1 MNAHVLP
8 VKTTDAAG
16 LLKAMGNERRLCVLL
31 HLAEGEKA
39 VGELETLV
47 GLSQSA
53 LSQHLALLR
62 LEGLVQTRR
71 QAQTIFYSLRGEAVT
86 AVLSLL
92 ARICPAD
99 PDVAG
104 VGGHAAPTPIRR
116 PADVAGM
123 GRP

>member
-1 MNAHVLP
+1 MNAPVLP
-8 VKTTDAAG
+8 VKTTDAAA

-62 LEGLVQTRR
+62 LEGMVQTRR

-92 ARICPAD
+92 ARIYPVDAD
-99 PDVAG
+99 PMADD
-104 VGGHAAPTPIRR
+104 GHAAPAPIRR
-116 PADVAGM
+116 PAAAAGM